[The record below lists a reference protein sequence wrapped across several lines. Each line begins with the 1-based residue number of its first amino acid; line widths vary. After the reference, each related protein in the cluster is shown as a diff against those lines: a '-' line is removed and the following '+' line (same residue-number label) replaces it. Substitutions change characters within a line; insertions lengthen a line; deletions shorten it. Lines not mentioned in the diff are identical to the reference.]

1 MVAAALIADPAR
13 SNRSAGRAFA
23 VSHATVGVVRRELE
37 RAGKIDRRPDRAD
50 VDRQAVA
57 VNLVRAR
64 AGEPGAALKHGA
76 YTMTGAMQVRADAIA
91 AELRPLVPGATTGDE
106 PAIVILSRVLAR
118 IEAISGWLDEH
129 GLFRNRAGE
138 PQPILKL
145 LTSSENT
152 ALRLC
157 DALGLTPTARARLG
171 VARDGAA
178 ANAKYL
184 EITSGNGDSSDA

>member
-1 MVAAALIADPAR
+1 
-13 SNRSAGRAFA
+13 
-23 VSHATVGVVRRELE
+23 
-37 RAGKIDRRPDRAD
+37 
-50 VDRQAVA
+50 
-57 VNLVRAR
+57 
-64 AGEPGAALKHGA
+64 
-76 YTMTGAMQVRADAIA
+76 
-91 AELRPLVPGATTGDE
+91 VPGATTGDE

-118 IEAISGWLDEH
+118 IEAISGWLDER

-178 ANAKYL
+178 AYAKYL
-184 EITSGNGDSSDA
+184 EITSRNGDSSDA